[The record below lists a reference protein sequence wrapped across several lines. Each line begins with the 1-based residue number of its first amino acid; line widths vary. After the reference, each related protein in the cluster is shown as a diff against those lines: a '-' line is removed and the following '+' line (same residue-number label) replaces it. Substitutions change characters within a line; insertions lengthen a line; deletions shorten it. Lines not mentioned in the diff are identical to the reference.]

1 MTKEIFLNDQVIQVD
16 HFEEAEVNGLK
27 QVTLDFKVTHDDYH
41 NVTTLLYK
49 GTFNIRI
56 PSKNNE
62 FKGTIHNYSTSITN
76 LYEKG
81 QTGDFHLVI
90 LEVKE

>member
-1 MTKEIFLNDQVIQVD
+1 MTKEIFLNDQVIQAD
-16 HFEEAEVNGLK
+16 HLEEAEINGLK

-41 NVTTLLYK
+41 VITTLLYK
-49 GTFNIRI
+49 GTFHIRI
-56 PSKNNE
+56 PSKNDD
-62 FKGTIHNYSTSITN
+62 FRGTIYNYSTSITN

-90 LEVKE
+90 REVRE